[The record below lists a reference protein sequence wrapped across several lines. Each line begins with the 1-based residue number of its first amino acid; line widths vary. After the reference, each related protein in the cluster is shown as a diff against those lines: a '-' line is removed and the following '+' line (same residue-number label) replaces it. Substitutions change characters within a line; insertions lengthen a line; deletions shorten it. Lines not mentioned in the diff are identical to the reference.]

1 MTGGAKECAD
11 AKPELKVVDGF
22 QCPGHSIIGPQGIE
36 QTHPVLPHPTSCR
49 FADELITFYVG
60 EKNRF
65 YILFP
70 AE

>member
-49 FADELITFYVG
+49 YDEL
-60 EKNRF
+60 
-65 YILFP
+65 
-70 AE
+70 